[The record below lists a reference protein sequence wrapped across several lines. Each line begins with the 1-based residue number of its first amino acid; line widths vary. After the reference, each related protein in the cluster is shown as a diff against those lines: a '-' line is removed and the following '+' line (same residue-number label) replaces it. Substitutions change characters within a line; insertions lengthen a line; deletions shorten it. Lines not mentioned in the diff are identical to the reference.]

1 MYMVGKMSKF
11 MTFVINLMVS
21 KAISTDNI
29 VLAFIQKIIAVSFDG
44 KRMLSEIIFLM
55 DMQEISA
62 PTNLY
67 KNLEIPG
74 AQSKL
79 YEGWKFNGKFMGGV
93 EFLSDKII
101 DQPTTVNN

>member
-1 MYMVGKMSKF
+1 MSKF

-62 PTNLY
+62 PKWVERPCHQGRAPVVTGHAVFPHPAAPV
-67 KNLEIPG
+67 IP
-74 AQSKL
+74 S
-79 YEGWKFNGKFMGGV
+79 
-93 EFLSDKII
+93 
-101 DQPTTVNN
+101 